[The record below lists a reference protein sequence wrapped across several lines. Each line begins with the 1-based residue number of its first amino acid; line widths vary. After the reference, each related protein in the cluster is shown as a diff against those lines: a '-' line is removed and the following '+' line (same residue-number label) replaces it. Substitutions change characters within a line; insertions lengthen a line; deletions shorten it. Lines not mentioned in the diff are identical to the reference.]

1 MFKRN
6 VVGWLAAA
14 IIGVAAPSSASV
26 AADPIVVTTKPVALN
41 AYSPETTR
49 TGQLESRGGL
59 VLRSTDKRFGGLS
72 GMLVSPD
79 GAWLVAVSDR
89 GWRVWMRLQY
99 DASGQLVGVSDATL
113 APLRGI
119 TVPWLANRPAGD
131 AESLARGPREGVPGG
146 DMIIAF
152 ETRPKLWRYPAG
164 DGAPVPFAIPA
175 EVRRAPRNEGIEA
188 LTRLADGRLL
198 ALSEGLRTDGGYVGW
213 LSLTGGGWSRVVW
226 QTGAGFQATG
236 AATLP
241 DGDVVVLERRVL
253 PPGARVRLVKAAA
266 IGPGATLD
274 GKEIGRLEGTLSFDN
289 MEGIDARRGPSGET
303 LVYLLSDDNHAFFQ
317 RTLLMMFRLVD

>member
-14 IIGVAAPSSASV
+14 IIVVLDPLSASV
-26 AADPIVVTTKPVALN
+26 AAAADSIVVTTRPAALN

-49 TGQLESRGGL
+49 TGRLEYRGGL

-89 GWRVWMRLQY
+89 GWRVRMRLQY

-113 APLRGI
+113 DPLRGI

-131 AESLARGPREGVPGG
+131 AESLARGSQEGVPDG

-164 DGAPVPFAIPA
+164 DGAPVPLAIPS
-175 EVRRAPRNEGIEA
+175 EVRRAPRNEDRGPDPARRRPLAGAERGPA
-188 LTRLADGRLL
+188 GGRRLRRLAEFDGWWLVAGRLADRCRL
-198 ALSEGLRTDGGYVGW
+198 SGHWCRD
-213 LSLTGGGWSRVVW
+213 
-226 QTGAGFQATG
+226 
-236 AATLP
+236 AARRRRYRP
-241 DGDVVVLERRVL
+241 ERRVL

-266 IGPGATLD
+266 IAPGATLD
-274 GKEIGRLEGTLSFDN
+274 GEEIGRLEGTLSFDN
-289 MEGIDARRGPSGET
+289 MEGSMPGADRPAKPWSTCCQTTITRFSSV
-303 LVYLLSDDNHAFFQ
+303 LC
-317 RTLLMMFRLVD
+317 